1 MTHSFPPNYQE
12 ARQSFLKVAHA
23 VGAQLDVCLHPQ
35 KGFQGEE
42 MAIDVAWL
50 GPRDA
55 VKVLVAISATHGVEG
70 LYGSGCQTAWL
81 QQFTPGSL
89 PADTAVMVI
98 HALNPYGFSWLR
110 RVNEDNMD
118 INRNHVNFETGP
130 PANEGYEDIHA
141 WLLPDEWTPASQ
153 LNLQQNIMGY
163 LAQKGVRAGTRAVTG
178 GQYRHADGIFYG
190 GTELCWSNRQLNQLA
205 HKYLQQAKLIT
216 VLDHHTGLGPSG
228 HTELICRHPVDSPS
242 LALAR
247 KWWGAD
253 VTSPASGESASEVID
268 GNVRM
273 AFGHLCPQ
281 ATVVSIA
288 MEVGTQAQT
297 QVMLALFADNWVHQ
311 KGQPLSSQGLA
322 IRQQVRDAFFVDTPE
337 WRERAMTRGLA
348 IWQEALTGMDKTAL
362 PVS

>member
-1 MTHSFPPNYQE
+1 VAHSFPSNYVE
-12 ARQSFLKVAHA
+12 ARQSFLKAAHA
-23 VGAQLDVCLHPQ
+23 AGAQLEVCLHPQ
-35 KGFQGEE
+35 KGFQGED

-50 GPRDA
+50 GERNA
-55 VKVLVAISATHGVEG
+55 RKVLVTISATHGVEG

-81 QQFTPGSL
+81 QQFKSENL
-89 PADTAVMVI
+89 PVDTAVLVI

-118 INRNHVNFETGP
+118 INRNHVNFEAGP
-130 PANEGYEDIHA
+130 PANEGYEDIHK

-153 LNLQQNIMGY
+153 LNLQQKILGY

-190 GTELCWSNRQLNQLA
+190 GTQLCWSNRQLNHLA
-205 HKYLQQAKLIT
+205 HKYLQHAQLIA

-228 HTELICRHPVDSPS
+228 HTELICRHPVDSQA

-247 KWWGAD
+247 QWWGAD

-273 AFGHLCPQ
+273 AFVHLCPQ
-281 ATVVSIA
+281 ATVVAIA

-297 QVMLALFADNWVHQ
+297 QVMASLFADNWLYQ
-311 KGQPLSSQGLA
+311 KGDPHSAQGAA

-337 WRERAMTRGLA
+337 WREQVMTRAMQ
-348 IWQEALTGMDKTAL
+348 IWQDAFKGMSSTA
-362 PVS
+362 V

>member
-1 MTHSFPPNYQE
+1 MAHTFPANYVE
-12 ARQSFLKVAHA
+12 ARQSFLKAAHLA
-23 VGAQLDVCLHPQ
+23 GAQMEVCLHPQ
-35 KGFQGEE
+35 KGFQGED

-55 VKVLVAISATHGVEG
+55 SKVLVTISATHGVEG

-81 QQFTPGSL
+81 QKFDSTSL
-89 PADTAVMVI
+89 SADTAVMVI

-118 INRNHVNFETGP
+118 INRNHVNFEAGP

-153 LNLQQNIMGY
+153 LNLQQQIMGY
-163 LAQKGVRAGTRAVTG
+163 LALKGVRAGTRAVTG
-178 GQYRHADGIFYG
+178 GQYRHADGVFYG
-190 GTELCWSNRQLNQLA
+190 GTQLCWSNRQLNQLA
-205 HKYLQQAKLIT
+205 EKYLQHAKLIC

-228 HTELICRHPVDSPS
+228 HTELICRHPVDSKS

-247 KWWGAD
+247 QWWGAD

-273 AFGHLCPQ
+273 AFVHLCPQ

-297 QVMLALFADNWVHQ
+297 QVMSALFADNWLYQ
-311 KGQPLSSQGLA
+311 KGVPQSSQGLA
-322 IRQQVRDAFFVDTPE
+322 I
-337 WRERAMTRGLA
+337 
-348 IWQEALTGMDKTAL
+348 WQDALTGMRNTA
-362 PVS
+362 V

>member
-1 MTHSFPPNYQE
+1 MHFFPSTYVE
-12 ARQSFLKVAHA
+12 ARQSFLKAAHA
-23 VGAQLDVCLHPQ
+23 AGAQLEVCLHPQ
-35 KGFQGEE
+35 KGFQGED

-50 GPRDA
+50 GDRNA
-55 VKVLVAISATHGVEG
+55 RKVLVTISATHGVEG

-81 QQFTPGSL
+81 QQFKSENL
-89 PADTAVMVI
+89 PSDTAVLVI

-118 INRNHVNFETGP
+118 INRNHVNFEAGP
-130 PANEGYEDIHA
+130 PANEGYEDIHQ
-141 WLLPDEWTPASQ
+141 WLLPDEWTPVSQ
-153 LNLQQNIMGY
+153 LNLQQQIMGY

-190 GTELCWSNRQLNQLA
+190 GTQLCWSNRQLNQLA
-205 HKYLQQAKLIT
+205 QKYLQHAQLIA

-228 HTELICRHPVDSPS
+228 HTELICRHPVDSQA

-247 KWWGAD
+247 QWWGAD

-273 AFGHLCPQ
+273 AFVHLCPQ
-281 ATVVSIA
+281 ATVVAIA

-297 QVMLALFADNWVHQ
+297 QVMASLFADNWLYQ
-311 KGQPLSSQGLA
+311 KGDPHSAQGAA

-337 WRERAMTRGLA
+337 WREQAMTRA
-348 IWQEALTGMDKTAL
+348 MQIWQDAFKGLSST
-362 PVS
+362 VF

>member
-1 MTHSFPPNYQE
+1 MAHSFPSNYVE
-12 ARQSFLKVAHA
+12 ARQSFLKAAHA
-23 VGAQLDVCLHPQ
+23 VGAQLEVCLHPQ
-35 KGFQGEE
+35 KGFQGED

-50 GPRDA
+50 GDRNA
-55 VKVLVAISATHGVEG
+55 RKVLVTISATHGVEG
-70 LYGSGCQTAWL
+70 LYGSGCQTTWL
-81 QQFTPGSL
+81 QQFKLEYL
-89 PADTAVMVI
+89 PSDTAVLVI

-118 INRNHVNFETGP
+118 INRNHVNFEAGP
-130 PANEGYEDIHA
+130 PANEGYEDIHQ

-153 LNLQQNIMGY
+153 LNLEQKIMGY

-190 GTELCWSNRQLNQLA
+190 GTKLCWSNRQLNQLA
-205 HKYLQQAKLIT
+205 HKYLQHAQLIA

-228 HTELICRHPVDSPS
+228 HTELICRHPVDSQA

-247 KWWGAD
+247 QWWGAD

-273 AFGHLCPQ
+273 AFVHLCPQ
-281 ATVVSIA
+281 ATVVAIA

-297 QVMLALFADNWVHQ
+297 QVMASLFADNWLYQ
-311 KGQPLSSQGLA
+311 KGDPHSAQGAA

-337 WRERAMTRGLA
+337 WREQAMTRA
-348 IWQEALTGMDKTAL
+348 MQIWQDAFKGMSNTA
-362 PVS
+362 V

>member
-1 MTHSFPPNYQE
+1 MTHSFLTNYVE
-12 ARQSFLKVAHA
+12 ARQSFLKAAHS
-23 VGAQLDVCLHPQ
+23 VGALMDVFLHPQ
-35 KGFQGEE
+35 KGFQGED

-50 GPRDA
+50 GARDA
-55 VKVLVAISATHGVEG
+55 RKVLVTISATHGVEG

-81 QQFTPGSL
+81 NEFKPASL

-118 INRNHVNFETGP
+118 INRNHVNFEAGP

-153 LNLQQNIMGY
+153 LNLQQQIMGY

-190 GTELCWSNRQLNQLA
+190 GTQLCWSNRQLNQLA
-205 HKYLQQAKLIT
+205 HKYLQHAQLIA

-228 HTELICRHPVDSPS
+228 HTELICRHPVDSQA

-247 KWWGAD
+247 QWWGAD

-273 AFGHLCPQ
+273 AFVHLCPQ

-297 QVMLALFADNWVHQ
+297 QVMASLFADNWLYQ
-311 KGQPLSSQGLA
+311 KGDPHSAQGAA

-337 WRERAMTRGLA
+337 WREKAMTRA
-348 IWQEALTGMDKTAL
+348 IQIWQDALKGLSSTA
-362 PVS
+362 V

>member
-1 MTHSFPPNYQE
+1 MAHSFPANYVE
-12 ARQSFLKVAHA
+12 ARQSFLKAAHA
-23 VGAQLDVCLHPQ
+23 VGAQMDVCLHPQ
-35 KGFQGEE
+35 KGFQGED

-50 GPRDA
+50 GERNA
-55 VKVLVAISATHGVEG
+55 RKVLVTISATHGVEG

-81 QQFTPGSL
+81 QQFKSENL
-89 PADTAVMVI
+89 PADTAMLVI

-118 INRNHVNFETGP
+118 INRNHVNFEAGP
-130 PANEGYEDIHA
+130 PANEGYEDIHK
-141 WLLPDEWTPASQ
+141 WLLPDEWTPTSQ
-153 LNLQQNIMGY
+153 LNLQQQIMGY

-190 GTELCWSNRQLNQLA
+190 GTQLCWSNRQLNQLA
-205 HKYLQQAKLIT
+205 HKYLQNAQLIA

-228 HTELICRHPVDSPS
+228 HTELICRHPVDSQA

-247 KWWGAD
+247 QWWGAD

-268 GNVRM
+268 GNIRM
-273 AFGHLCPQ
+273 AFVHLCPQ
-281 ATVVSIA
+281 ATVVAIA

-297 QVMLALFADNWVHQ
+297 QVMASLFADNWLYQ
-311 KGQPLSSQGLA
+311 KGDPHSAQGVA

-337 WRERAMTRGLA
+337 WREQAMTRA
-348 IWQEALTGMDKTAL
+348 MQIWQDAFKGLSIT
-362 PVS
+362 VV

>member
-1 MTHSFPPNYQE
+1 MAHTFPANYVE
-12 ARQSFLKVAHA
+12 ARQSFLKAAHLA
-23 VGAQLDVCLHPQ
+23 GAQMEVCLHPQ
-35 KGFQGEE
+35 KGFQGED

-55 VKVLVAISATHGVEG
+55 SKVLVTISATHGVEG

-81 QQFTPGSL
+81 QKFDSTSL
-89 PADTAVMVI
+89 SADTAVMVI

-118 INRNHVNFETGP
+118 INRNHVNFEAGP

-153 LNLQQNIMGY
+153 WNLQQQIMGY
-163 LAQKGVRAGTRAVTG
+163 LALKGVRAGTRAVTG

-190 GTELCWSNRQLNQLA
+190 GTQLCWSNRQLNQLA
-205 HKYLQQAKLIT
+205 EKYLQHAKLIC

-228 HTELICRHPVDSPS
+228 HTELICRHPVDSRS

-247 KWWGAD
+247 LWWGAD

-273 AFGHLCPQ
+273 AFVHLCPQ

-297 QVMLALFADNWVHQ
+297 QVMAALFADNWLYQ
-311 KGQPLSSQGLA
+311 KGVPQSSQGLS

-337 WRERAMTRGLA
+337 WREKAMTRGLA
-348 IWQEALTGMDKTAL
+348 IWQEAMTGMRNTAL
-362 PVS
+362 

>member
-1 MTHSFPPNYQE
+1 MAHSFPSNYEE
-12 ARQSFLKVAHA
+12 ARQSFLKAANSVSAEM
-23 VGAQLDVCLHPQ
+23 DVCLHSE
-35 KGFQGEE
+35 KGFQGED

-50 GPRDA
+50 GARDA
-55 VKVLVAISATHGVEG
+55 SKVLVAISATHGVEG

-81 QQFTPGSL
+81 QEFKQGSL

-118 INRNHVNFETGP
+118 INRNHVNFEAGP
-130 PANEGYEDIHA
+130 PANESYEDIHA

-153 LNLQQNIMGY
+153 LNLQEQIMVY
-163 LAQKGVRAGTRAVTG
+163 LGQKGIRAGTRAVTG

-190 GTELCWSNRQLNQLA
+190 GTQLCWSNRQLNKLA
-205 HKYLQQAKLIT
+205 QKYLQNAKLIA

-247 KWWGAD
+247 QWWGAD

-273 AFGHLCPQ
+273 AFVHLCPQ
-281 ATVVSIA
+281 ATVVSSA

-297 QVMLALFADNWVHQ
+297 QVMAALFADNWLYQ
-311 KGQPLSSQGLA
+311 KGEPQSPQGLA

-337 WRERAMTRGLA
+337 WREKAMARGLV
-348 IWQEALTGMDKTAL
+348 IWQDGLTGMHNTK
-362 PVS
+362 V

>member
-1 MTHSFPPNYQE
+1 VAHSFPANYVE
-12 ARQSFLKVAHA
+12 ARQLFLKAAHA
-23 VGAQLDVCLHPQ
+23 VGAQMDVCLHPQ
-35 KGFQGEE
+35 KGFQGED

-50 GPRDA
+50 GERNA
-55 VKVLVAISATHGVEG
+55 RKVLVTISATHGVEG

-81 QQFTPGSL
+81 QQFKSENL
-89 PADTAVMVI
+89 PANTAVLVI

-118 INRNHVNFETGP
+118 INRNHVNFEAGP
-130 PANEGYEDIHA
+130 PANEGYEDIHK

-153 LNLQQNIMGY
+153 LNLQQQIMGY

-190 GTELCWSNRQLNQLA
+190 GTQLCWSNRQLNHLA
-205 HKYLQQAKLIT
+205 HKYLQDAQLIA

-228 HTELICRHPVDSPS
+228 HTELICRHPVDSQA

-247 KWWGAD
+247 QWWGAD

-273 AFGHLCPQ
+273 AFVHLCPK
-281 ATVVSIA
+281 ATVVAIA

-297 QVMLALFADNWVHQ
+297 QVMASLFADNWLYQ
-311 KGQPLSSQGLA
+311 KGDPHSAQGAA
-322 IRQQVRDAFFVDTPE
+322 IRQQVRDAFFVDTPQ
-337 WRERAMTRGLA
+337 WREQAMTRA
-348 IWQEALTGMDKTAL
+348 MQIWQDAFKGMSNTA
-362 PVS
+362 V

>member
-1 MTHSFPPNYQE
+1 MAHSFPANYVE
-12 ARQSFLKVAHA
+12 ARQSFLKAAYA
-23 VGAQLDVCLHPQ
+23 VGAQMDVCLHPQ
-35 KGFQGEE
+35 KGFQGED

-50 GPRDA
+50 GNRNA
-55 VKVLVAISATHGVEG
+55 RKVLVTISATHGVEG

-81 QQFTPGSL
+81 QQFKSENL
-89 PADTAVMVI
+89 PADTAVLVI

-118 INRNHVNFETGP
+118 INRNHVNFEAGP
-130 PANEGYEDIHA
+130 PANEGYEDIHK

-153 LNLQQNIMGY
+153 LNLQQKIMGY

-190 GTELCWSNRQLNQLA
+190 GTQLCWSNRQLNHLA
-205 HKYLQQAKLIT
+205 HKYLQHAQLIA

-228 HTELICRHPVDSPS
+228 HTELICRHPVDSQA

-247 KWWGAD
+247 QWWCAD

-273 AFGHLCPQ
+273 AFVHLCPQ

-297 QVMLALFADNWVHQ
+297 QVMASLFADNWLYQ
-311 KGQPLSSQGLA
+311 KGDPHSAQGAA

-337 WRERAMTRGLA
+337 WREQAMTRA
-348 IWQEALTGMDKTAL
+348 MQIWQDAFKGMSSTA
-362 PVS
+362 V

>member
-1 MTHSFPPNYQE
+1 MAHTFPANYLE
-12 ARQSFLKVAHA
+12 ARQSFLKAAHLA
-23 VGAQLDVCLHPQ
+23 GAQMEVCLHPK
-35 KGFQGEE
+35 KGFHGED

-55 VKVLVAISATHGVEG
+55 SKVLVTISATHGVEG

-81 QQFTPGSL
+81 QKFDTTNLSD
-89 PADTAVMVI
+89 DTAVMVI

-118 INRNHVNFETGP
+118 INRNHVNFEAGP
-130 PANEGYEDIHA
+130 PSNDGYEDIHA
-141 WLLPDEWTPASQ
+141 WLLPDEWTSATQ
-153 LNLQQNIMGY
+153 LTLQQQIMGY

-190 GTELCWSNRQLNQLA
+190 GKELCWSNRQLNQLA
-205 HKYLQQAKLIT
+205 HKYLHHAKLIA

-228 HTELICRHPVDSPS
+228 HTELICRHPVDSQS

-247 KWWGAD
+247 QWWGAD

-273 AFGHLCPQ
+273 AFVHLCPQ

-288 MEVGTQAQT
+288 MEVGTQAQP
-297 QVMLALFADNWVHQ
+297 QVMAALFADNWLYQ
-311 KGQPLSSQGLA
+311 KGDPQSPQGLA

-337 WRERAMTRGLA
+337 WREQAMTRA
-348 IWQEALTGMDKTAL
+348 MQIWQDAFKGMSSTAI
-362 PVS
+362 

>member
-1 MTHSFPPNYQE
+1 MHSFPPNYPE
-12 ARQSFLKVAHA
+12 ARQTFLIAA
-23 VGAQLDVCLHPQ
+23 QSVGAQLDVCLHPH

-50 GPRDA
+50 GAREA
-55 VKVLVAISATHGVEG
+55 SKVLVAISATHGVEG

-81 QQFTPGSL
+81 QQFKSTSL
-89 PADTAVMVI
+89 PPDTAVMVI

-118 INRNHVNFETGP
+118 INRNHVDFEAGSP
-130 PANEGYEDIHA
+130 VNEGYEDIHA
-141 WLLPDEWTPASQ
+141 CLLPDEWTPASQ
-153 LNLQQNIMGY
+153 LKLQQQIMAY
-163 LAQKGVRAGTRAVTG
+163 LEQKGVRAGTRAVTG

-190 GTELCWSNRQLNQLA
+190 GTQLCWSNRQLNQLA
-205 HKYLQQAKLIT
+205 QKYLQHAKLIA

-228 HTELICRHPVDSPS
+228 HTELICRHPVDSES

-253 VTSPASGESASEVID
+253 VTSPASGESASEVIG

-273 AFGHLCPQ
+273 AFVHLCPQ

-297 QVMLALFADNWVHQ
+297 QVMLALFADNWLYQ
-311 KGQPLSSQGLA
+311 KGEPHSSQGSA

-337 WRERAMTRGLA
+337 WREKAMSRGLA
-348 IWQEALTGMDKTAL
+348 IWQDTLTGLNTTA
-362 PVS
+362 V

>member
-1 MTHSFPPNYQE
+1 MAHSFPSNYVE
-12 ARQSFLKVAHA
+12 ARQSFLKAAHA
-23 VGAQLDVCLHPQ
+23 AGAQLEVCLHPQ
-35 KGFQGEE
+35 KGFQSED

-50 GPRDA
+50 GDRNA
-55 VKVLVAISATHGVEG
+55 RKVLVTISATHGVEG

-81 QQFTPGSL
+81 QQFKSENL
-89 PADTAVMVI
+89 PSDTAVLVI

-118 INRNHVNFETGP
+118 INRNHVNFEAGP

-153 LNLQQNIMGY
+153 LNLQQQIMGY
-163 LAQKGVRAGTRAVTG
+163 MAKKGVRAGTRAVTG

-190 GTELCWSNRQLNQLA
+190 GTQLCWSNRQLNQLA
-205 HKYLQQAKLIT
+205 HKYLQHAQLIA

-228 HTELICRHPVDSPS
+228 HTELICRHPVDSQA

-247 KWWGAD
+247 QWWGAD

-273 AFGHLCPQ
+273 AFVHLCPQ

-297 QVMLALFADNWVHQ
+297 QVMASLFADNWLYQ
-311 KGQPLSSQGLA
+311 KGDPHSAQGAA

-337 WRERAMTRGLA
+337 WREQAMTRA
-348 IWQEALTGMDKTAL
+348 MEIWQDAFKGLSSTA
-362 PVS
+362 V

>member
-1 MTHSFPPNYQE
+1 MTHSFPANYVE
-12 ARQSFLKVAHA
+12 ARQSFLKAAHS
-23 VGAQLDVCLHPQ
+23 VGAQMDVFLHPQ
-35 KGFQGEE
+35 KGFQGED

-50 GPRDA
+50 GACDA
-55 VKVLVAISATHGVEG
+55 RKVLVTISATHGVEG

-81 QQFTPGSL
+81 QQFKSENL
-89 PADTAVMVI
+89 PADTAVLVI

-118 INRNHVNFETGP
+118 INRNHVNFEAGP
-130 PANEGYEDIHA
+130 PANEGYEEIHQ

-153 LNLQQNIMGY
+153 LNLEQKIMGY

-190 GTELCWSNRQLNQLA
+190 GTKLCWSNRQLNQLA
-205 HKYLQQAKLIT
+205 HKYLQHAQLIA

-228 HTELICRHPVDSPS
+228 HTELICRHPVDSQA

-247 KWWGAD
+247 QWWGAD

-273 AFGHLCPQ
+273 AFVHLCPQ
-281 ATVVSIA
+281 ATVVAIA

-297 QVMLALFADNWVHQ
+297 QVMASLFADNWLYQ
-311 KGQPLSSQGLA
+311 KGDPHSAQGAA

-337 WRERAMTRGLA
+337 WREQAMTRA
-348 IWQEALTGMDKTAL
+348 MQIWQDAFKGLSST
-362 PVS
+362 VF

>member
-1 MTHSFPPNYQE
+1 MTHTFPANYLE
-12 ARQSFLKVAHA
+12 ARQSFLKAAHLA
-23 VGAQLDVCLHPQ
+23 GAQMEVCLHPQ
-35 KGFQGEE
+35 KGFQGED

-50 GPRDA
+50 GARDA
-55 VKVLVAISATHGVEG
+55 SKVLVTISATHGVEG

-81 QQFTPGSL
+81 QKFEPTILS
-89 PADTAVMVI
+89 ADTAVMVI

-118 INRNHVNFETGP
+118 INRNHVNFEAGP
-130 PANEGYEDIHA
+130 PANEGYEDIHT
-141 WLLPDEWTPASQ
+141 WLLPDEWTHASQ
-153 LNLQQNIMGY
+153 LNLQQQIMGY
-163 LAQKGVRAGTRAVTG
+163 LALKGVRAGTRAVTG

-190 GTELCWSNRQLNQLA
+190 GTQLCWSNRQLNQLA
-205 HKYLQQAKLIT
+205 EKYLQHAKLIG

-228 HTELICRHPVDSPS
+228 HTELICRHPVDSMS

-247 KWWGAD
+247 EWWGAD

-273 AFGHLCPQ
+273 AFVHLCPQ

-297 QVMLALFADNWVHQ
+297 QVMSALFADNWLYQ
-311 KGQPLSSQGLA
+311 KGVPQSSQGLA

-337 WRERAMTRGLA
+337 WREKAMTRGLA
-348 IWQEALTGMDKTAL
+348 IWQDALTGMRNTA
-362 PVS
+362 V